1 MIRYFAGHEKKL
13 ANNKRGGNFMKKI
26 ILAFG
31 MVLAT
36 AFACFAASPAKDF
49 DYHLMSQSEL
59 TDLSLFVNG
68 LNTKGDFIEIT
79 GYNGR
84 DSTVEIPAEIEG
96 CKVIKVTI
104 DGWSS
109 GDKYVVPASV
119 IWVYMPDDHG
129 IPDVEFLRP
138 KDAAFFWETSVLPTD
153 EKLRERKIIFTR
165 SGTSNVSLS
174 LPDVET
180 FTWSKNWSTCITGD
194 MNFNIKPEYNSH
206 RKFYLKPYSY
216 DTPVEEL
223 IIEEGVQELPFM
235 VHDCCEKLVL
245 PKTLK
250 IIRGGHDMNF
260 FIGTISSDY
269 HLTDIVIPAGAKIK
283 IEPESIRGASG
294 MSITTQKA
302 LKAQGYSW

>member
-1 MIRYFAGHEKKL
+1 
-13 ANNKRGGNFMKKI
+13 MKKI

-59 TDLSLFVNG
+59 TDLSLFVKG
-68 LNTKGDFIEIT
+68 LNTKGDYIEIT
-79 GYNGR
+79 GYNGS

-96 CKVIKVTI
+96 CKVIKVSLF
-104 DGWSS
+104 GSK
-109 GDKYVVPASV
+109 KYVVPASV
-119 IWVYMPDDHG
+119 VWVYMDDTFG

-138 KDAAFFWETSVLPTD
+138 KDAAFYWETPVLPTD
-153 EKLRERKIIFTR
+153 EKLRERKIVFTR
-165 SGTSNVSLS
+165 RGTPNLS
-174 LPDVET
+174 LKLPEVKT

-194 MNFNIKPEYNSH
+194 MNFNVKPEYNSH
-206 RKFYLKPYSY
+206 RHFYLDPYSY

-223 IIEEGVQELPFM
+223 IIEEGVQELPFR
-235 VHDCCEKLVL
+235 VHDCCRKLVL

-260 FIGTISSDY
+260 FIGTIYSDNY
-269 HLTDIVIPAGAKIK
+269 LTDIVIPAGAKIK
-283 IEPESIRGASG
+283 IEPESISGASG